1 MKKVHSLSFKIP
13 AVISLISFVIIIMI
27 LIISV
32 TIASKGLSRSR
43 FQGFQNT
50 VKTYSKLFDA
60 ILIDQ
65 VSLAK
70 TYSVA
75 PAIMNSLLNRNEQTE
90 AEALNALAL
99 FNGANEYSINIAVID
114 INGNIIADA
123 LGNSV
128 NNNIADTRPN
138 FWNRLKSNNFDHVYD
153 EEIINSKD
161 TGNKSLALGVAVKSL
176 RGDLLGNI
184 LVIID
189 WKLIHDNYF
198 TDIDL
203 GKTGRLIT
211 IDSNLIDI
219 MDNLYEQIGS
229 DIVKEYKTVFDNNL
243 EEGILSYV
251 YMDKKRTG
259 SFSKMKTMNWV
270 VAMTMFD
277 SEIYST
283 NKELILISS
292 LVGLIAIIL
301 LSLFVYLFIRR
312 LMTHINS
319 IIEEAKEI
327 ELGNLTYVSNE
338 HSRKD
343 ELGIL
348 FESFSGMRKKLTEI
362 ISQVNDSSIKITSA
376 AQELANGNYD
386 LSRRTEAQAS
396 SLEET
401 ASSMEEMASTIRS
414 STSHSIEGNNMMK
427 ESMSSIK
434 DAGAIIL
441 ETTKSIEE
449 VNEDSE
455 KIKNITKVI
464 EDIAFQTNILALNA
478 AVEAARAGEQGKG
491 FAVVASEVR
500 NLAQN
505 SQSSAKDITNLINV
519 IYEKISKSAEKAKE
533 SEKIF
538 EDLERKIEE
547 TSNIMRN
554 ISETAI
560 EQQTGVDQVNTAVS
574 QMDNVVQQNAGLV
587 EQSASAA
594 ASLLN
599 EAKELEEDMRFFK
612 LDK

>member
-1 MKKVHSLSFKIP
+1 MKKVYSLSFKIP
-13 AVISLISFVIIIMI
+13 VVISLISFVIIIII
-27 LIISV
+27 LTVSN

-43 FQGFQNT
+43 LQGFQNT
-50 VKTYSKLFDA
+50 AKSYAKLFDA

-75 PAIMNSLLNRNEQTE
+75 PAVMNSLLNRNEQTE
-90 AEALNALAL
+90 YDVLQALAL
-99 FNGANEYSINIAVID
+99 FNGVNEYSINIAVVD
-114 INGNIIADA
+114 LNGDIIADA
-123 LGNSV
+123 LGNSIG
-128 NNNIADTRPN
+128 NNISETRTN
-138 FWNRLKSNNFDHVYD
+138 FWKKLESSDFGYIYD
-153 EEIINSKD
+153 EEIIDSKD
-161 TGNKSLALGVAVKSL
+161 TGNKSLALGGGIRSL
-176 RGDLLGNI
+176 SGDLLGAI
-184 LVIID
+184 LVIVD
-189 WKLIHDNYF
+189 WKLVHDNYF

-203 GKTGRLIT
+203 GQTGRILA
-211 IDSNLIDI
+211 IDPNLVDV
-219 MDNLYEQIGS
+219 MDNLYDQIGS
-229 DIVKEYKTVFDNNL
+229 TVVSNYKTVFDNNL
-243 EEGILSYV
+243 PQGILSYI

-259 SFSKMKTMNWV
+259 AFSKMKTMNWI

-277 SEIYST
+277 SEIYET
-283 NKELILISS
+283 NKIVIIISS
-292 LVGLIAIIL
+292 LVGLAAVIL
-301 LSLFVYLFIRR
+301 LSVFVYLFIKR
-312 LMTHINS
+312 LMKHINS
-319 IIEEAKEI
+319 IIKEAKEI
-327 ELGNLTYVSNE
+327 ELGNLTYVSNVR
-338 HSRKD
+338 HRRD

-348 FESFSGMRKKLTEI
+348 FESFRGMRKKLTEI
-362 ISQVNDSSIKITSA
+362 ISQVNNSSMKITAA
-376 AQELANGNYD
+376 AQELANGNSD
-386 LSRRTEAQAS
+386 LSRRTEAQAA

-401 ASSMEEMASTIRS
+401 ASSMEEMASTIKS

-427 ESMSSIK
+427 ESMNSIK

-464 EDIAFQTNILALNA
+464 EDIAFQTNMLALNA

-505 SQSSAKDITNLINV
+505 SQSSAKDITSLINV
-519 IYEKISKSAEKAKE
+519 IYEKISKSVEKAKE

-547 TSNIMRN
+547 TSNIMRD
-554 ISETAI
+554 ISETAV
-560 EQQTGVDQVNTAVS
+560 EQQAGVDQVNTAVS
-574 QMDNVVQQNAGLV
+574 QMDSVTQQNAGLV

-594 ASLLN
+594 ESLLN
-599 EAKELEEDMRFFK
+599 EAKELEEAMRFFK

>member
-1 MKKVHSLSFKIP
+1 MKRIHSLSFKVP
-13 AVISLISFVIIIMI
+13 AIISVISI
-27 LIISV
+27 LIIFIILS
-32 TIASKGLSRSR
+32 IAVMFANKGISKSR
-43 FQGFQNT
+43 FEGFANT
-50 VKTYSKLFDA
+50 AQSYAKLFDA

-90 AEALNALAL
+90 ADALQALAL

-114 INGNIIADA
+114 LNGDIIADA
-123 LGNSV
+123 LGNSIG
-128 NNNIADTRPN
+128 NNIADTRPN
-138 FWNRLKSNNFDHVYD
+138 FWNILESKNFEYTFD
-153 EEIINSKD
+153 EEIIDSVD
-161 TGNKSLALGVAVKSL
+161 TGNKSLILGGAIKSL
-176 RGDLLGNI
+176 DGNLLGAI
-184 LVIID
+184 LVVID
-189 WKLIHDNYF
+189 WKLIHDHYF
-198 TDIDL
+198 SDIAL
-203 GKTGRLIT
+203 GETGRILA
-211 IDSNLIDI
+211 IDAN
-219 MDNLYEQIGS
+219 
-229 DIVKEYKTVFDNNL
+229 VFDNNL
-243 EEGILSYV
+243 NQGTLSYV

-259 SFSKMKTMNWV
+259 SYCRMKSMNWII
-270 VAMTMFD
+270 AMTMFD
-277 SEIYST
+277 SEIYAT
-283 NKELILISS
+283 NRELILISS
-292 LVGLIAIIL
+292 LVGLIAILL
-301 LSLFVYLFIRR
+301 LSIFVTLFIKRI
-312 LMTHINS
+312 MTHINS
-319 IIEEAKEI
+319 IIKEAKEI
-327 ELGNLTYVSNE
+327 ETGNLTYVSNE
-338 HSRKD
+338 HKRKD

-362 ISQVNDSSIKITSA
+362 ISQVNDSSIKITTA
-376 AQELANGNYD
+376 AQELANGNSD
-386 LSRRTEAQAS
+386 LSRRTEAQAA

-401 ASSMEEMASTIRS
+401 ASSMEEMASTIKS

-478 AVEAARAGEQGKG
+478 AVEAARAGDQGKG

-505 SQSSAKDITNLINV
+505 SQSSAKDITTLINV
-519 IYEKISKSAEKAKE
+519 IYEKISKSVEKAKE

-538 EDLERKIEE
+538 EDLEKKIEE
-547 TSNIMRN
+547 TSNIMRD

-560 EQQTGVDQVNTAVS
+560 EQQAGVDQVNTAVS
-574 QMDNVVQQNAGLV
+574 QMDSVTQQNAGLV

-599 EAKELEEDMRFFK
+599 EARELEEAMRFFK
-612 LDK
+612 LEK

>member
-1 MKKVHSLSFKIP
+1 MKRIHSLSFKVP
-13 AVISLISFVIIIMI
+13 AIISVISI
-27 LIISV
+27 LIIFIILS
-32 TIASKGLSRSR
+32 IAVMFANKGISKSR
-43 FQGFQNT
+43 FEGFANT
-50 VKTYSKLFDA
+50 AQSYAKLFDA

-90 AEALNALAL
+90 ADALQALAL

-114 INGNIIADA
+114 LNGDIIADA
-123 LGNSV
+123 LGNSIGD
-128 NNNIADTRPN
+128 NIADTRPN
-138 FWNRLKSNNFDHVYD
+138 FWNILESKNFEYTFD
-153 EEIINSKD
+153 EEIIDSVD
-161 TGNKSLALGVAVKSL
+161 TGNKSLILGGAIKSL
-176 RGDLLGNI
+176 DGNLLGAI
-184 LVIID
+184 LVVID
-189 WKLIHDNYF
+189 WKLIHDHYF
-198 TDIDL
+198 SDIAL
-203 GKTGRLIT
+203 GETGRILA
-211 IDSNLIDI
+211 IDANLIDI
-219 MDNLYEQIGS
+219 MD
-229 DIVKEYKTVFDNNL
+229 VFDNNL
-243 EEGILSYV
+243 NQGTLSYV

-259 SFSKMKTMNWV
+259 SYCRMKSMNWII
-270 VAMTMFD
+270 AMTMFD
-277 SEIYST
+277 SEIYAT
-283 NKELILISS
+283 NRELILISS
-292 LVGLIAIIL
+292 LVGLIAILL
-301 LSLFVYLFIRR
+301 LSIFVALFIKRI
-312 LMTHINS
+312 MTHINS
-319 IIEEAKEI
+319 IIKEAKEI
-327 ELGNLTYVSNE
+327 ETGNLTYVSNE
-338 HSRKD
+338 HKRKD

-362 ISQVNDSSIKITSA
+362 ISQVNDSSIKITTA
-376 AQELANGNYD
+376 AQELANGNSD
-386 LSRRTEAQAS
+386 LSRRTEAQAA

-401 ASSMEEMASTIRS
+401 ASSMEEMASTIKS

-478 AVEAARAGEQGKG
+478 AVEAARAGDQGKG

-505 SQSSAKDITNLINV
+505 SQSSAKDITTLINV
-519 IYEKISKSAEKAKE
+519 IYEKISKSVEKAKE

-538 EDLERKIEE
+538 EDLEKKIEE
-547 TSNIMRN
+547 TSNIMRD

-560 EQQTGVDQVNTAVS
+560 EQQAGVDQVNTAVS
-574 QMDNVVQQNAGLV
+574 QMDSVTQQNAGLV

-599 EAKELEEDMRFFK
+599 EARELEEAMRFFK
-612 LDK
+612 LEK